1 MGTAMD
7 RTVNDAFRLLRKR
20 VRVFARRHVSNIAD
34 VDDMTNDACEKA
46 WRRFSALTAEVELT
60 VADLPHFMEQAYR
73 RAATALHGSRIDHY
87 RRREVERRFLESASH
102 DLIEGSWL
110 GGGRHTPAPDQRL
123 IVEQTMA
130 AVRRLSTAPAQRRLS
145 DALQRR
151 VDCGELDVSP
161 RDLAEEAQETP
172 NSRHAWARKL
182 SNKL

>member
-7 RTVNDAFRLLRKR
+7 RMVDDAFRLLRKR
-20 VRVFARRHVSNIAD
+20 VRVFARRHVANIAD
-34 VDDMTNDACEKA
+34 LDDMTNDACEKA
-46 WRRFSALTAEVELT
+46 WRRFSALTAEVELSP
-60 VADLPHFMEQAYR
+60 ANLPHFMALVYR
-73 RAATALHGSRIDHY
+73 RAATALHGSRIDQF
-87 RRREVERRFLESASH
+87 RKREVERRFLESASR

-110 GGGRHTPAPDQRL
+110 GGGHHSPAPDQRL

-151 VDCGELDVSP
+151 VDCGELDISP
-161 RDLAEEAQETP
+161 RDLAEEAHETP

-182 SNKL
+182 GNKL